1 MELTCTHREKVCV
14 LGGTYKKPYDITAT
28 VTKDATERSAYV
40 RIHFDRTQ
48 VGNAP
53 Y

>member
-1 MELTCTHREKVCV
+1 MELACKRRDKVRIV
-14 LGGTYKKPYDITAT
+14 GRTYKKPYDITAT